1 MPDLTP
7 ELNLNLALD
16 DDDTADYLTVNL
28 SDSLTVLDGMFNAST
43 GHAHNGSHQGGALE
57 FLDLLVGEDLT
68 VVGQTDLK
76 GPALLESNLHVVGT
90 STLDGAATVG
100 STLRVTG
107 AVTLDAGLS
116 VGTDLTV
123 TRDLTVGRNQT
134 IAGTLGVTGAVS
146 VTGTLTAGGT
156 IRTSGGQIV
165 APNSIGGFASRNAAN
180 TADAT
185 MLWMD
190 GANATVMMA
199 GASNVIRLVNSTNS
213 IQWAHWDAAG
223 NYIQDAGTMYVGG
236 DAVVTLAAAQT
247 LTNKMLTNPRNQASS
262 GFLGA
267 NTGDATNFM
276 FNYGNGTFTLPNPSA
291 AWIGVFRAIKSYPGG
306 PSTIT
311 CGVAMIGPG
320 GTGPVSSFVIQAGD
334 SVTMWCD
341 GTNWWVL

>member
-76 GPALLESNLHVVGT
+76 GPALLESNLHVIGT
-90 STLDGAATVG
+90 STLDGATTVG

-107 AVTLDAGLS
+107 AATLVAGLS

-134 IAGTLGVTGAVS
+134 IAGTLGVTGAV
-146 VTGTLTAGGT
+146 VAAVGLTSGGT
-156 IRTSGGQIV
+156 IRANAGQIV
-165 APNSIGGFASRNAAN
+165 APNTLGGFASRNAAN

-190 GANATVMMA
+190 AGNATVMMA
-199 GASNVIRLVNSTNS
+199 GASNVIRWVNSGNS
-213 IQWAHWDAAG
+213 VQYGQYDAGG
-223 NYIQDAGTMYVGG
+223 NYIQQAGTMYVGG
-236 DAVVTLAAAQT
+236 DAVVTLVAPQT
-247 LTNKMLTNPRNQASS
+247 LTNKGYIDARAMGPSGVFRTTGNDLTNYVFAY
-262 GFLGA
+262 G
-267 NTGDATNFM
+267 TGT
-276 FNYGNGTFTLPNPSA
+276 YTLPNPSA
-291 AWIGVFRAIKSYPGG
+291 AYSGVFRAVKAYGG
-306 PSTIT
+306 AVTIN
-311 CGVAMIGPG
+311 CGVGMIMPG
-320 GTGPVSSFVIQAGD
+320 GTTTLGAFGILNGD
-334 SVTMWCD
+334 SVTFWCD
-341 GTNWWVL
+341 GANWWGL

>member
-76 GPALLESNLHVVGT
+76 GPALLESNLHVIGT

-107 AVTLDAGLS
+107 AATLDAALS

-123 TRDLTVGRNQT
+123 TRDLTVGRNQAIT
-134 IAGTLGVTGAVS
+134 GTLGVTGAVS
-146 VTGTLTAGGT
+146 LSATLTAGGT
-156 IRTSGGQIV
+156 IRTSAGQIV
-165 APNSIGGFASRNAAN
+165 APNSVGGFASRNAAN

-190 GANATVMMA
+190 GSNATVMMA

-223 NYIQDAGTMYVGG
+223 NYTQDAGAMYVGA
-236 DAVVTLAAAQT
+236 DRVVTLVASQSLSNKIYVNAKDTGPSGVAVNAND
-247 LTNKMLTNPRNQASS
+247 LTNYMIAFGT
-262 GFLGA
+262 
-267 NTGDATNFM
+267 
-276 FNYGNGTFTLPNPSA
+276 GTFTLPTPSA
-291 AWIGVFRAIKSYPGG
+291 VWGGVFRAVKAYQGAATVNCAG
-306 PSTIT
+306 
-311 CGVAMIGPG
+311 ALYGPG
-320 GTGPVSSFVIQAGD
+320 VSTNGAVSLLAGD
-334 SVTMWCD
+334 SVTCWCD